1 MGFMDF
7 LMGSRPDLRFTPGA
21 EQTIQSLQGM
31 QLGLSGPARQAKSL
45 FKQLNLGK
53 DVSSMGQF
61 APIAQNEA
69 KNLADVDFDYMTG
82 ANALVGAQGGGAD
95 ADVNQLNRM
104 RDIAKGRVREQ
115 AGRERVQA
123 LSDLRN
129 QAWQMWQRGSEN
141 WDQQEMQRQQL
152 LAQARSPQNM
162 YDARRSGGILPGLIQ
177 AGAQLGLAALTGG
190 ASAAAAPAGLGA
202 TLGSLPKWMP

>member
-7 LMGSRPDLRFTPGA
+7 LFGSRPDLRFTPGA

-45 FKQLNLGK
+45 FKQLNMGK

-69 KNLADVDFDYMTG
+69 KNLSDVDFDYMTG
-82 ANALVGAQGGGAD
+82 ANALIGSEGG

-104 RDIAKGRVREQ
+104 RDIAKERVREQ

-129 QAWQMWQRGSEN
+129 QAWNMWQRGSEN
-141 WDQQEMQRQQL
+141 WDQQEMMRQQL

-162 YDARRSGGILPGLIQ
+162 YDARRQGGILPGLIQ
-177 AGAQLGLAALTGG
+177 MGAQLGLGALTGG
-190 ASAAAAPAGLGA
+190 LSAAGAGAAAGSSMGGFA
-202 TLGSLPKWMP
+202 GSYI